1 VAGSIAEKVF
11 DSDEVGFSLLDES
24 AAAGLIVD
32 GATEMHSGASKSLV
46 EDGDSTVLSSKI

>member
-1 VAGSIAEKVF
+1 MAGSIAEKVF